1 MKIINVELGEYSY
14 PIHLEKGLLKKIP
27 DILNDVNY
35 GQKWVIISQHSLME
49 SFGYELLSNMKNNN
63 YNIDYITLPNGEA
76 AKSMNEFNRVISAMI
91 DMHCDRTTNII
102 ALGGGVVGDL
112 SGFVSASFMR
122 GIKYYQ
128 IPSTLLSMVD
138 SSIGGKTGINIAEGK
153 NLIGAIYQPRAVFID
168 PDLLHSL
175 PNTELISG
183 LGEVIK
189 YGAIYDNNFL
199 TEISGWLDTLNSF
212 PYEKAIKRSC
222 QIKANIVSKD
232 EKEQGIRKILN
243 FGHTIGHAIEAVMG
257 YGKIRHGEAIAKGMK
272 CAGWISNKLGLL
284 SKVEKAY
291 LQETIEKLPLPTIGH
306 IQNHDLLSYIRRDKK
321 TENRVL
327 NFVVLENLGKAT
339 TTTKVSEDLIEK
351 SLKVLK

>member
-49 SFGYELLSNMKNNN
+49 SFGYQLLSNMRNNN

-128 IPSTLLSMVD
+128 IPSTLYQWSIHLSVE
-138 SSIGGKTGINIAEGK
+138 K
-153 NLIGAIYQPRAVFID
+153 L
-168 PDLLHSL
+168 
-175 PNTELISG
+175 ELI
-183 LGEVIK
+183 
-189 YGAIYDNNFL
+189 
-199 TEISGWLDTLNSF
+199 
-212 PYEKAIKRSC
+212 
-222 QIKANIVSKD
+222 
-232 EKEQGIRKILN
+232 
-243 FGHTIGHAIEAVMG
+243 
-257 YGKIRHGEAIAKGMK
+257 
-272 CAGWISNKLGLL
+272 
-284 SKVEKAY
+284 
-291 LQETIEKLPLPTIGH
+291 
-306 IQNHDLLSYIRRDKK
+306 
-321 TENRVL
+321 
-327 NFVVLENLGKAT
+327 
-339 TTTKVSEDLIEK
+339 
-351 SLKVLK
+351 